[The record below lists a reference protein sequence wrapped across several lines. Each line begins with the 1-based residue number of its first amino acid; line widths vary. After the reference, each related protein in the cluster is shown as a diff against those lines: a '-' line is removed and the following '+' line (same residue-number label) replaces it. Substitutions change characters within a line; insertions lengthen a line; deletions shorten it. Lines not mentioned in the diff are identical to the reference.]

1 MKMKRFQ
8 FSRSALVALVL
19 TAAVVAVFGA
29 QRSVAQ
35 SANQIIRTLLGTEI
49 VQVQSQTN
57 RTAAISYTTV
67 GNLRD
72 GRGWL
77 YQAPLTGFS
86 ITMTVSQSV
95 VSLNPAGT
103 IAAGAIVLPPT
114 LDDGKIV
121 TIFSSAAITA
131 LTLSTSNSAT
141 FVPAVI
147 TALTAGQSVSYVY
160 DLANNQWHRFQ

>member
-1 MKMKRFQ
+1 MNMKCFQ
-8 FSRSALVALVL
+8 FVCNAVVALVL
-19 TAAVVAVFGA
+19 AAAIIFVFGL
-29 QRSVAQ
+29 QRGVAQ
-35 SANQIIRTLLGTEI
+35 NANQIIRTLLGTEI

-67 GNLRD
+67 GSLRD

-103 IAAGAIVLPPT
+103 LATGAVVLPPT
-114 LDDGKIV
+114 ADDGKVV